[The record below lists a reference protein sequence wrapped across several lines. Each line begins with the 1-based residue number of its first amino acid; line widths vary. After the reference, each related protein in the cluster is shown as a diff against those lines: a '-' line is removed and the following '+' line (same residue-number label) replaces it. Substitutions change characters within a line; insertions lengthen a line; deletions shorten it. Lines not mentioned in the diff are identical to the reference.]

1 MPSSKSGSLYYY
13 WHEPYSTAGLGWLL
27 LLCIFFTICCCSRH
41 IFIPRV
47 VLVPLDSPVLCP
59 VRIPFLNVTMMQAA
73 WLNNT
78 DLILEYDLF
87 MFSQHDAIIRSKT
100 EYFTKS
106 KILQMKH
113 WLSKTGP
120 FLNCV
125 KLKTR
130 GSKNFA
136 KVSLL
141 WKSAVCSAMEWD
153 TVDFVVL
160 TLSCM

>member
-1 MPSSKSGSLYYY
+1 
-13 WHEPYSTAGLGWLL
+13 
-27 LLCIFFTICCCSRH
+27 
-41 IFIPRV
+41 
-47 VLVPLDSPVLCP
+47 
-59 VRIPFLNVTMMQAA
+59 MMQAA
-73 WLNNT
+73 WWNNT

-87 MFSQHDAIIRSKT
+87 MFSRHDAIIRSKT

-113 WLSKTGP
+113 WLSKTGT

-141 WKSAVCSAMEWD
+141 WKSAICSAMEWD

-160 TLSCM
+160 ALSCM